1 MIFIIT
7 SIIRSFRLT
16 YEKSV
21 SLGMKLDLIFHQ
33 IRIGLFYMDHDLITR
48 NLEKAQELIESG
60 GDWDRKNRLK
70 VRVCVTSGV
79 VSH

>member
-7 SIIRSFRLT
+7 SIIHSFRLT

-70 VRVCVTSGV
+70 VRACVTSGV

>member
-1 MIFIIT
+1 
-7 SIIRSFRLT
+7 
-16 YEKSV
+16 
-21 SLGMKLDLIFHQ
+21 MKLDLIFHQ

-70 VRVCVTSGV
+70 VMDR
-79 VSH
+79 